1 MILKPLFFRVTK
13 SNVDKLSMK
22 VTVDGLINNVAE
34 AKLETS
40 LEEIAKVE
48 IADIIVP
55 LKFNGRVHPYKVPL
69 ADLIRNNIVGT
80 EVIDIDTFIAKEG
93 S

>member
-1 MILKPLFFRVTK
+1 MILKPLFFRVTR
-13 SNVDKLSMK
+13 SDVDTVSMK
-22 VTVDGLINNVAE
+22 VTADGLINNVAE
-34 AKLETS
+34 AKLEV
-40 LEEIAKVE
+40 LLKELAKVE
-48 IADIIVP
+48 TTDIIVP

-69 ADLIRNNIVGT
+69 ADLIQNNIVET